1 MGIINIIDGDRL
13 DNIGHR
19 GFQDL
24 NVRKAMVFGY
34 KSYSKYC
41 VGFEKPLILL
51 KE

>member
-1 MGIINIIDGDRL
+1 MNIIDGGRL
-13 DNIGHR
+13 DNTGHH

-24 NVRKAMVFGY
+24 NVCKAMVFGY
-34 KSYSKYC
+34 QSHRKYC